1 MNEEQDT
8 KNKSYDQMVLEK
20 LVQSIKDQP
29 LITVIFSISIDN
41 FIDIDHKMNQYLQS
55 IDMPV
60 LLEREKQSLK
70 NIYGDR
76 VSQYRFI
83 QQIEK
88 VIKDWKGY

>member
-88 VIKDWKGY
+88 VIKD

>member
-1 MNEEQDT
+1 
-8 KNKSYDQMVLEK
+8 MVLEK

-88 VIKDWKGY
+88 VIKD